1 MFTDTPKTC
10 THLHWA
16 HIIYRYASNTCIIYI
31 DVSTGVNVYYRPS
44 WNFSL
49 HLTDDID
56 IEDAQEVEESKEKNK
71 AQQFTAFSKQ
81 KLGKGLQ
88 ALKG

>member
-1 MFTDTPKTC
+1 
-10 THLHWA
+10 
-16 HIIYRYASNTCIIYI
+16 
-31 DVSTGVNVYYRPS
+31 
-44 WNFSL
+44 
-49 HLTDDID
+49 LTDDIE
-56 IEDAQEVEESKEKNK
+56 IEDEVEESKEKNK